1 MKKLSITVLFIL
13 FILGLLSGAPAAQ
26 DINSQA
32 ESLIQQGREQGTN
45 YLSSKDDRAKNTA
58 KKSLEQA
65 EKLLKD
71 GLKRDPNCEK
81 CTEQIV
87 TVFLYQSYFGF
98 SKDYN
103 ECLKAANQG
112 LTRFPSNAR
121 LFFLKGY
128 AHYNSREYA
137 EANKAINRYINSA
150 SADPQAVAQARQ
162 ILQDSQQR
170 FLTDWNRQAN
180 FYQSRAS
187 RIEAMNPQTYKME
200 TRFQVTP
207 EWEMSLGSQGF
218 AALTAQAP
226 QVQDPEIQTYL
237 EGLITRLVS
246 KSPGPNFTYKVT
258 VINSPEV
265 NAVTPPGHVIVY
277 TGLLA
282 FTENEAQLAGVL
294 SHELGHNYGHHQAR
308 AVVKAYLAQG
318 VANAVIGAIN
328 PQGQTG
334 QAIAQLSSN
343 IGLNLIMKAYSRFE
357 EKEADHYGAHIMF
370 NAGYSPLDA
379 SAFFIKMSKASAKQP
394 PKFLSTHPPLIDRAD
409 YLADYLESFPME
421 NKEFRTDS
429 EEFRKIKARLTTTTQ
444 GLPKDPGR
452 GVLPIK

>member
-1 MKKLSITVLFIL
+1 MKKLSITALIL
-13 FILGLLSGAPAAQ
+13 VAGLLSGVRAAQ
-26 DINSQA
+26 DVNAQT
-32 ESLIQQGREQGTN
+32 EGLIQQAREQGAN
-45 YLSSKDDRAKNTA
+45 YLSSKDDKAKNAA

-87 TVFLYQSYFGF
+87 AVYLYQTYFGF
-98 SKDYN
+98 SKNYD

-112 LTRFPSNAR
+112 LARFPANSR
-121 LFFLKGY
+121 MIFLKGY

-137 EANKAINRYINSA
+137 EANKAFTRYLTSA
-150 SADPQAVAQARQ
+150 SVDPQSLAQVQQ
-162 ILQDSQQR
+162 ILKDSQQR
-170 FLTDWNRQAN
+170 FLTEWNRQAN
-180 FYQSRAS
+180 FYQSRES
-187 RIEAMNPQTYKME
+187 RIEAMNPQTFRME

-218 AALTAQAP
+218 AAITAQAP
-226 QVQDPEIQTYL
+226 KLQDPEIQTYL
-237 EGLITRLVS
+237 ESLITRLVS
-246 KSPGPNFTYKVT
+246 KSPGPNFNYKVT
-258 VINSPEV
+258 VINSSEV

-282 FTENEAQLAGVL
+282 FAENEAQLAGVL
-294 SHELGHNYGHHQAR
+294 AHELAHNYGHHQAR
-308 AVVKAYLAQG
+308 AVIKTYLAQG
-318 VANAVIGAIN
+318 VANAVVSAIN

-334 QAIAQLSSN
+334 QAIAQISSN
-343 IGLNLIMKAYSRFE
+343 VGLNLIMKAYSRFE
-357 EKEADHYGAHIMF
+357 EKEADHYGAHIMY

-379 SAFFIKMSKASAKQP
+379 SAFFIKMSKAATKQP

-429 EEFRKIKARLTTTTQ
+429 EEFRKIKARFTTATQ
-444 GLPKDPGR
+444 GLPTDPGR